1 MNNGSQR
8 ISNTIMVNI
17 SNMKNNKYYY
27 WILVMA
33 LTCST
38 LNMQAQEKV
47 AQGAIAKAPAP
58 AQNELMVRIA
68 EIEIKPEHL
77 EAYKSIL
84 QVEAA
89 ASVKLEPG
97 VIAIFPMYEKEEPT
111 RVRILEIYANKEAYE
126 AHLKTPHFLHY
137 KTETLKMVKSLRLAE
152 MTPLDKETMPEIFKK
167 KVPLR

>member
-1 MNNGSQR
+1 
-8 ISNTIMVNI
+8 
-17 SNMKNNKYYY
+17 MKNSKKILY
-27 WILVMA
+27 WILIMA
-33 LTCST
+33 VASTT
-38 LNMQAQEKV
+38 LNIQAQEMTN
-47 AQGAIAKAPAP
+47 QGAIAKAPAP

-77 EAYKSIL
+77 EAYKAIL

-97 VIAIFPMYEKEEPT
+97 VVAIFPMYEKEQST
-111 RVRILEIYANKEAYE
+111 RVRILEIYANKDAYE

-152 MTPLDKETMPEIFKK
+152 MTPLDKETMSEIFMK

>member
-1 MNNGSQR
+1 
-8 ISNTIMVNI
+8 
-17 SNMKNNKYYY
+17 MKNSKKILY

-33 LTCST
+33 FTSTT
-38 LNMQAQEKV
+38 LNMQAQKITN
-47 AQGAIAKAPAP
+47 QDAIAKAPAP
-58 AQNELMVRIA
+58 AQKGLMVRIA

-97 VIAIFPMYEKEEPT
+97 VIAIFPMYEKEQPT
-111 RVRILEIYANKEAYE
+111 RIRILEIYANKDAYE

-152 MTPLDKETMPEIFKK
+152 MTAIDKETMTEIFKK
-167 KVPLR
+167 KLSIGGMD